1 MMLQRLRGRMGKWF
15 DLARL
20 LPALHSQGYDS
31 NAVEEIAGL
40 EKRLQG
46 VWQATVPVYDS
57 LKESHSFPQVVLV
70 CILHVAYVTLHV
82 LSHQATHTLCT
93 KQEKLGH
100 FDYEGEHLLYEIR
113 LLTAQQRADVAE
125 YVVDNRL
132 GPAECNALARAVKE
146 YERRRSER
154 EGFSAA
160 PGDVLAFKYY
170 RDAAECRREEEKRRC
185 IDRGLDVAVS
195 EGARR
200 RLVRVAVLS
209 SRPMRC
215 MYAG

>member
-1 MMLQRLRGRMGKWF
+1 MG
-15 DLARL
+15 
-20 LPALHSQGYDS
+20 Y
-31 NAVEEIAGL
+31 
-40 EKRLQG
+40 
-46 VWQATVPVYDS
+46 
-57 LKESHSFPQVVLV
+57 
-70 CILHVAYVTLHV
+70 
-82 LSHQATHTLCT
+82 
-93 KQEKLGH
+93 

-132 GPAECNALARAVKE
+132 GPAECNTLARAVKE

-160 PGDVLAFKYY
+160 PGDVMAFKYY
-170 RDAAECRREEEKRRC
+170 RDAAECRREEDKRRC

-200 RLVRVAVLS
+200 RLVRDCFFFLFLGFIMPGVHTRHTPLRSMSWQRTRALQQRLTVLGCAL
-209 SRPMRC
+209 PC
-215 MYAG
+215 CD